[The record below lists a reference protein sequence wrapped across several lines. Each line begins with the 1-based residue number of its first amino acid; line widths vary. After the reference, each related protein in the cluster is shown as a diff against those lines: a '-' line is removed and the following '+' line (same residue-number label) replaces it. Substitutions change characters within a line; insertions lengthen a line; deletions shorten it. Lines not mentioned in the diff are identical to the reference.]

1 MKNQEKFTA
10 KASIALVDGDATIR
24 HARQLMLRAEGS
36 DVRAYPNC
44 EAALADP
51 AALASD
57 CVVADVNMGAIE
69 GADLLRLMRA
79 KGWRGAG
86 ILLADIVAPAL
97 RLQGIEEGF
106 VVMQPAALDDRRLLT
121 AVEVA
126 LGRGAVA

>member
-1 MKNQEKFTA
+1 MKNQENFKS

-44 EAALADP
+44 AAALADP

-57 CVVADVNMGAIE
+57 CVVADVDMGAV
-69 GADLLRLMRA
+69 GGLDLLRMMRA
-79 KGWRGAG
+79 KGWRGTG

-106 VVMQPAALDDRRLLT
+106 VVMHPAALDDRRLLT
-121 AVEVA
+121 AVNVA
-126 LGRGAVA
+126 LGQSAFD

>member
-1 MKNQEKFTA
+1 MKNQENFPA

-44 EAALADP
+44 EAALDDP
-51 AALASD
+51 AALTSD
-57 CVVADVNMGAIE
+57 CVVADVDMGAI
-69 GADLLRLMRA
+69 GGLDLLRLMRA
-79 KGWRGAG
+79 KGWRGTG
-86 ILLADIVAPAL
+86 ILLADIIAPAL

-121 AVEVA
+121 AVDVA
-126 LGRGAVA
+126 LGQRALD